1 MKQLILS
8 FLLLLANGLAGQ
20 NPLDFSGLAQQIDSI
35 RRADN
40 VPGVQ
45 IVVTNQDSILW
56 RGNFGYADLEKERPI
71 TDETMLRIGSVSK
84 SFTAMSVMQ
93 LVEQGKLKLTDK
105 VREVASELPFSNPWA
120 ETDPITVAHLLEH
133 TTGFDDMRMVEY
145 ATSGEGM
152 STLEGMEFY
161 PNSKTSRWRPGTH
174 TSYCNS
180 GPPMAAYI
188 VEKITGQ
195 TIEAYVQANIFEP
208 LGMLNATYFKNDY
221 VNQHL
226 AKGYTGPD
234 NNETDYWHLIGRA
247 SGAINA
253 TGTEMAKYVQLLLKR
268 GQQNDSTSIITPE
281 SLTRMETPKT
291 PLAAKRG
298 EQNGYGLNLACSDY
312 RGVRVCGHNGGME
325 GFLTN
330 MRYIPEKNIGYIL
343 MINKRSGL
351 GALAEATLNFLIDP
365 DNQWEVPNT
374 PPKEFNTDFLSY
386 YRTATSRNEFLR
398 FLEWFL
404 NVAWIEQKND
414 TLYFQSLL
422 GEPDQLSVA
431 NDFTLNRHLS
441 NGKVTPLVLSA
452 DAEGRT
458 ILQSTATLENF
469 YKTSKTAVYGFFA
482 LSGITI
488 LVMLSFL
495 LYPFFWLLRR
505 FLTKKREFK
514 RFYWWPISASVA
526 FLTTLIAILR
536 GLESPDILTILG
548 NPTPIS
554 MTIFVGSLAFSVLA
568 LLTFFNGFFIWKKD
582 LPRRTSVYYLLGA
595 LSIIFVF
602 GYFYYFGALGIRTWA

>member
-1 MKQLILS
+1 MFRSILF
-8 FLLLLANGLAGQ
+8 FLLLSINLTAQ
-20 NPLDFSGLAQQIDSI
+20 VPKDFSLLAQQIDSI
-35 RRADN
+35 IKADN
-40 VPGVQ
+40 VPGAQLV
-45 IVVTNQDSILW
+45 ITNRDSILW
-56 RGNFGYADLEKERPI
+56 RGNFGYADLVNEQPI
-71 TDETMLRIGSVSK
+71 TNETMLRIGSVSK

-93 LVEQGKLKLTDK
+93 LVEKGKLKLTDK
-105 VREVASELPFSNPWA
+105 VRDLAPELPFTNSWA

-145 ATSGEGM
+145 ATSGDGWT
-152 STLEGMEFY
+152 TLEGMEFY
-161 PNSKTSRWRPGTH
+161 PESKNSRWRPGTH

-195 TIEAYVQANIFEP
+195 TIEDYIRTNIFQP
-208 LGMLNATYFKNDY
+208 LGMRNATHFKNEY

-226 AKGYTGPD
+226 ANGYTGPD

-247 SGAINA
+247 SGSINA
-253 TGTEMAKYVQLLLKR
+253 TGTEMANYVQLLLNN
-268 GQQNDSTSIITPE
+268 GQLNDSTSIITPE
-281 SLTRMETPKT
+281 SLIRMETPKT
-291 PLAAKRG
+291 TLAAKRG
-298 EQNGYGLNLACSDY
+298 ELNGYGLNLACSDY

-351 GALAEATLNFLIDP
+351 GPLVEATLNFLIDP
-365 DNQWEVPNT
+365 NDEWEMPLADNQDVNA
-374 PPKEFNTDFLSY
+374 DFLGY

-404 NVAWIEQKND
+404 NVAWIEQIDD

-431 NDFTLNRHLS
+431 NDFTLNRQLS
-441 NGKVTPLVLSA
+441 NGKVSPLVLSE
-452 DAEGRT
+452 DSEGRT

-469 YKTSKTAVYGFFA
+469 YKTSSFAVYGFFV
-482 LSGITI
+482 LSGIAI

-495 LYPFFWLLRR
+495 LYPFFWLIRR
-505 FLTKKREFK
+505 LITKKPGFK
-514 RFYWWPISASVA
+514 RFYWWPISASLA
-526 FLTTLIAILR
+526 FLVTLLAILR
-536 GLESPDILTILG
+536 GLDAPDILNVLG

-554 MTIFVGSLAFSVLA
+554 MTIFAGSLAFSILA
-568 LLTFFNGFFIWKKD
+568 LLTFFIGFFVWQKKVQQ
-582 LPRRTSVYYLLGA
+582 RSKIYYFLGA